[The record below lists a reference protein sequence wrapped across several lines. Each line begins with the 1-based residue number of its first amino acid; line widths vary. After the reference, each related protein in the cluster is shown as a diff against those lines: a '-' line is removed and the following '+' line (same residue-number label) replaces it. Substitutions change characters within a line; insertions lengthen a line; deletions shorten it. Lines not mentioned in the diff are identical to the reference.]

1 MWVNVINNLLN
12 YENTGESCNGQ
23 EKRDLNDVRLEKCRC
38 VCLRTLQESDHKILA
53 AFLKGEQE
61 KVSTEGARRERVFA
75 DAAWM
80 NRVIEEQL
88 ELERDREAEL
98 DFLHR

>member
-1 MWVNVINNLLN
+1 M
-12 YENTGESCNGQ
+12 
-23 EKRDLNDVRLEKCRC
+23 RLEKCRC